1 MAHWTSMAAIA
12 LVLASCRDAP
22 TAARPPLYRVTLPT
36 RAFTDGAADSMA
48 LAFADALALRGRTA
62 DADAIRALIG
72 SRAAPSPVVANDEDP
87 PPDAY
92 ATIFNAQSAVYV
104 GANAVPMALTDYRG
118 GRASHDFDIEVTDAT
133 GQVTIPSSSVHLEGI
148 GSATGGVFSWEFFSS
163 VQVGLPRDCGMT
175 VSISVVHRAWWPN
188 LPWLG
193 EDAAVSNDSNSSDA
207 CAPPPDCGGGGG
219 GGGGDPPPDQI
230 VMGGSGGGVLRLGTT
245 AVANDCGGGCGGGS
259 GGGSGGCS
267 TQWGEIDIS
276 YDGGATWSVFWEGY
290 YTVCES

>member
-1 MAHWTSMAAIA
+1 MAHWSSMAVIA
-12 LVLASCRDAP
+12 LVLVSCRDAP
-22 TAARPPLYRVTLPT
+22 TAVRSPLYRVTLPT

-48 LAFADALALRGRTA
+48 LAFADALERRGRTA
-62 DADAIRALIG
+62 DADAIRAQIG
-72 SRAAPSPVVANDEDP
+72 SRPAPSPVLANDVDP

-92 ATIFNAQSAVYV
+92 STIFVAQSSVYV

-118 GRASHDFDIEVTDAT
+118 DRASHDFSIEVTDAT

-148 GSATGGVFSWEFFSS
+148 GSAIGMFSWEFFSS

-175 VSISVVHRAWWPN
+175 VSISVVHKAWWPN

-207 CAPPPDCGGGGG
+207 CPPPPGCGSGG
-219 GGGGDPPPDQI
+219 GGGGDPPMDQI
-230 VMGGSGGGVLRLGTT
+230 VMSGSGGGVLRLGTT
-245 AVANDCGGGCGGGS
+245 AVANDCGGGGGSS
-259 GGGSGGCS
+259 GGGSGTCS

-276 YDGGATWSVFWEGY
+276 YDGGATWSLLWEGY